1 MNSLYD
7 YCVRFD
13 LITTSTI
20 QFFTF
25 LSDIGQITQLLIEA
39 RNGDKSALDS
49 LYPHVYEQLKRLA
62 RHHLAKEQKGHTL
75 QKTALVH
82 ELYMKLI
89 DQSEIDWQNRAHFYS
104 IASRCM
110 QQILV
115 DYARKKQAEKRGG
128 KKQDITL
135 DEDRLNVEQHSEEIL
150 ALNDL
155 IEKLT
160 QFDAR
165 KSKVVVMR
173 FFGGMTIPEISEV
186 LNVTTRTVDRDWAK
200 AKIWL
205 YNEMKAS

>member
-1 MNSLYD
+1 MSEKGH
-7 YCVRFD
+7 
-13 LITTSTI
+13 ITK
-20 QFFTF
+20 
-25 LSDIGQITQLLIEA
+25 LLIEA

-62 RHHLAKEQKGHTL
+62 RHHLANEQKGHTL

-82 ELYMKLI
+82 ELYMKLLG
-89 DQSEIDWQNRAHFYS
+89 QSEVDWQNRAHFYS

-115 DYARKKQAEKRGG
+115 DYARKKQAERRGG
-128 KKQDITL
+128 KKQGITL
-135 DEDRLNVEQHSEEIL
+135 DEDRLNVDQHAEEIL
-150 ALNDL
+150 EVNDL

-160 QFDAR
+160 QFDDR
-165 KSKVVVMR
+165 KSKVVIMR

-200 AKIWL
+200 AKLWL
-205 YNEMKAS
+205 YNELKAS